1 MVNGRWYAS
10 GGAAQVDATLHV
22 DGELLEVKIH
32 NDTVLSCH
40 MHDVSVS
47 DRLGNVERKLTFPN
61 IGIFTTP
68 DNNGVDHAFRRSR
81 RTNAF
86 IHYLETHIV
95 AVIIALVFTIAL
107 ALSFFRWG
115 IPWVSET
122 VAHLL
127 PHKTNELIAEQTLSF
142 LDDYWFEDSEI
153 SAERQAEIR
162 QHFSAKLVPL
172 DERNKGI
179 HYQLHFRSWK
189 KDDKGIPNAF
199 ALPSGDIIVTD
210 QFVRLA
216 TNQDEMDSVLLHEI
230 GHVIERHSLEMV
242 VQGTLVT
249 TIVMLVSG
257 DSSGIADAG
266 LGLGALLLSSHYSRE
281 HESEADTYAFTQML
295 VAGIDPI
302 AFSTIMS
309 KMDQYVT
316 DTFYATEENPDEQ
329 TAENDKTQQ
338 VTQQNEQAEI
348 ETAEETKDIHVSEE
362 DNLLNYLS
370 THPSTDA
377 RQKNA
382 QRYSECFKQGLTRCD
397 VEVQN

>member
-1 MVNGRWYAS
+1 VIITGGWYAS
-10 GGAAQVDATLHV
+10 GGAAQVAATLHI
-22 DGELLEVKIH
+22 DGELLEVKIQ
-32 NDTVLSCH
+32 NDVALSCH
-40 MHDVSVS
+40 IRDVDLS
-47 DRLGNVERKLTFPN
+47 DRLANVERKLAFTN

-68 DNNGVDHAFRRSR
+68 DNNSVDQAFRECR
-81 RTNAF
+81 RINALVHF
-86 IHYLETHIV
+86 LETHMP

-107 ALSFFRWG
+107 AISFFRWG

-142 LDDYWFEDSEI
+142 LDEYWFEDSEI

-302 AFSTIMS
+302 AFSTIMG
-309 KMDQYVT
+309 KMDQYIT
-316 DTFYATEENPDEQ
+316 DTFYSAAKYPVEHQEGEQDKGSLNQQTEAEESSFNNPDEFL
-329 TAENDKTQQ
+329 D
-338 VTQQNEQAEI
+338 
-348 ETAEETKDIHVSEE
+348 
-362 DNLLNYLS
+362 YLS
-370 THPSTDA
+370 THPSTDE
-377 RQKNA
+377 RQQNA
-382 QRYSECFKQGLTRCD
+382 QHYSDCFKQGLLSC
-397 VEVQN
+397 EAP